1 MKKRITALL
10 LCLVMVFSLIPTS
23 VWATESP
30 ATDAGSGGIEE
41 RDPNALTKEEVKA
54 ILQGSNALVAVKCIN
69 PNGGCNV
76 NPVKYGLAASTFT
89 MEKNE
94 ENGYTLTVETAPFV
108 AAYSNSGQGRGLPH
122 DLYSAETL
130 TWKLSRENDVW
141 TVKPAVEGVDD
152 TILVTH
158 IPEATYDVLKGMKG
172 GIDTR
177 CVNKTTAYTN
187 YGVIAGLV
195 GESAASAQVV
205 KNADGA
211 YILTIST
218 KNFADA
224 ASKHNDRVHD
234 LLTGETANF
243 VLSLKNDAGKYVW
256 TATPVT
262 DADGICEVAH
272 RVKVTFDQNYTNAP
286 ATTEAMYKYNTAEV
300 MGGAFPADPSRSGY
314 VFQGWNTKADG
325 TGDAFSN
332 ATAVT
337 EDVTVYAQWGQLH
350 PVQLVIYRNGDTSKA
365 YKTVSLDPQ
374 LKGTVIDLNDV
385 DIGKYY
391 TGNYEFYGWYD
402 DGLWNIYKANVA
414 AGKDAPAGLTTKTVN
429 GWTNFKC
436 MVYDYENVV
445 YFQTKEAMEAYQ
457 ADHSKTEGIVK
468 SVKALHGSAL
478 PTVDAPEATRAGYT
492 FQYWSREGQSVNVTG
507 QTVNG
512 WTNLYGV
519 WKIVPH
525 NIYAFTRLNS
535 AFAPL
540 TKAEFGGFI
549 KLNATT
555 LKDNLGLNV
564 EYNEN
569 GYISIG
575 KFNFDAMPLTEDM
588 YFGDDAELDAVKA
601 QSINLENGVSADTAD
616 QIAWTFLYQ
625 VDNSDY
631 MTEAGYPTDDENG
644 YQLAGN
650 LNVAAVMFNA
660 GGDNVENMPAVN
672 YTYDDGFYQIHD
684 FYFAGKDFTL
694 PADPTREGYIFKGWE
709 ATVIPGE
716 DDADCYADPTTDA
729 GAETQTLYKA
739 GDTYT
744 ITDGGVIFTAQ
755 WEKKT
760 YTIAAS
766 LYLNDS
772 ESPVMVDS
780 GAYKWTHRYGGEYGV
795 TIDYTE
801 MLDTLKNKALEADK
815 ANKPY
820 DAEITLYFPGSDK
833 VFNTAVTTYG
843 QNTARWQEING
854 GNIAYIKGVATTS
867 YEVIFKDE
875 NGNEIETKIVEYGKT
890 VASVDPDDKYG
901 YNFVGWVDQDGNA
914 FTFDNDGN
922 SVTKITHKTVL
933 TAQWAKKVYTIGPDL
948 RINGGETVK
957 APGKNYSWSP
967 RYSGEYQDVIDYD
980 KVFKDLTAK
989 VEEVDKDN
997 DPSKIE
1003 IKLCFPGKTPA
1014 NTDEGG
1020 LFNEVITYFGQEG
1033 AGWNPGVKNT
1043 AYIWGYATT
1052 YYDVIFDSNGGTAVV
1067 TQKNVQYGTTAT
1079 EPENPTKYGY
1089 NFTGWVD
1096 EDGNAFDFDT
1106 KITHKTVLTAQWAK
1120 KDYVIASDL
1129 RINGGDANLADGK
1142 TYAWTHRYG
1151 GKFEETIDYQPMLD
1165 ALKARAMKVDAAN
1178 GPVDSVVTLCFPG
1191 SDKLFN
1197 DAVKTY
1203 GQDTAN
1209 WQAANNT
1216 AYIWGYATN
1225 VYAVTFNYGTED
1237 IKNEILKVN
1246 FGDTIT
1252 KSEPKRDGYKFTG
1265 WYDENGNLFDFAT
1278 PITKSMTLTA
1288 GWEIIPHDIYAYAR
1302 LNSSFGQLTTSE
1314 WGDDIKLNAETLKN
1328 LGLEIGYNG
1337 NGYISIGKFTF
1348 NAMALTDD
1356 LYFDDETTA
1365 AVLEALKKDIVLE
1378 TGVSADT
1385 AAKIAWTFLYQ
1396 ADDSEDSDYM
1406 YKSGYPATDKDSY
1419 QLSGN
1424 LFLAAAM
1431 FDAGDV
1437 GEDEV
1442 KGMPAVNYTFDDVFA
1457 IHDFYLPGTE
1467 IELPALERTG
1477 YTFLGWEVKVIPSD
1491 DVANYADADAEKTL
1505 VEAGKYTITEGG
1517 AIFTAQWKINT
1528 YNVTFDSNGGSA
1540 VESQQVDYRA
1550 KVTKPAEPTR
1560 EGYHFM
1566 GWFNGDKEWNF
1577 DEDTMGAGDMTL
1589 TAKWEINEYTVSF
1602 DSKGGTKVD
1611 SQIVKHGDTADKPS
1625 NPRRNGYVFKGWY
1638 LDGQKFDFSTPITG
1652 DTTLTARWATKTSG
1666 GSNSSSDTTTKDN
1679 GKTVKSGKTFDGG
1692 IALYVGLSVLSATG
1706 SALVITKKKRG

>member
-23 VWATESP
+23 VWATEP
-30 ATDAGSGGIEE
+30 PTTDTGSGGIEE
-41 RDPNALTKEEVKA
+41 QDPNALTEEGAKK
-54 ILQGSNALVAVKCIN
+54 ILQESKALVAVKCIN

-89 MEKNE
+89 MEENE

-108 AAYSNSGQGRGLPH
+108 AAYSKSGQGRGLPH

-158 IPEATYDVLKGMKG
+158 IPEATYDVLKGMQGVIK
-172 GIDTR
+172 TR
-177 CVNKTTAYTN
+177 CVNNTTAYTE
-187 YGVIAGLV
+187 YGVIAGVV
-195 GESAASAQVV
+195 GESAQITKGEVSGTY
-205 KNADGA
+205 N
-211 YILTIST
+211 LTVST

-224 ASKHNDRVHD
+224 TSKHNDRDHD
-234 LLTGETANF
+234 LLTGETAKF
-243 VLSLKNDAGKYVW
+243 VLSLSKNDTTGKYVW

-262 DADGICEVAH
+262 AGVDNVCEVAH

-286 ATTEAMYKYNTAEV
+286 AATEAMYKYNTAEV

-414 AGKDAPAGLTTKTVN
+414 AGEDAPAGLTTKTVN

-512 WTNLYGV
+512 WTNLYGN
-519 WKIVPH
+519 WTITPH
-525 NIYAFTRLNS
+525 NIYAYARLNS
-535 AFAPL
+535 YFAPL
-540 TKAEFGGFI
+540 TKDEFDTPI
-549 KLNATT
+549 TLNDAT
-555 LKDNLGLNV
+555 LSRLGLGS
-564 EYNEN
+564 YNEL

-575 KFNFDAMPLTEDM
+575 KFNFDAMPLVDDM
-588 YFGDDAELDAVKA
+588 YFDDDTLDAVA
-601 QSINLENGVSADTAD
+601 DAATDAIDNRTIALRPGVDSSTAALID
-616 QIAWTFLYQ
+616 WTVLYKTFNEE
-625 VDNSDY
+625 D
-631 MTEAGYPTDDENG
+631 MAPGYITDDGEG
-644 YQLAGN
+644 YQLSGN
-650 LNVAAVMFNA
+650 LNLATVAFNA
-660 GGDNVENMPAVN
+660 GEGVDPDDVKNMPAVN
-672 YTYDDGFYQIHD
+672 YTYDDVLDIHD
-684 FYFAGKDFTL
+684 FYFTGNVFDL
-694 PADPTREGYIFKGWE
+694 PENVPTREGYIFKGWR
-709 ATVIPGE
+709 AKRLGDIVVWS
-716 DDADCYADPTTDA
+716 DPTTDA
-729 GAETQTLYKA
+729 GAEDEPLYKA
-739 GDTYT
+739 GDEYS
-744 ITDGGVIFTAQ
+744 ITAQGVIFTAQ

-772 ESPVMVDS
+772 ASPVMVDS
-780 GAYKWTHRYGGEYGV
+780 GAYKWTHRYGGKYGD
-795 TIDYTE
+795 TIDYQP
-801 MLDTLKNKALEADK
+801 MIDALKARALKVDAANEPYADATK
-815 ANKPY
+815 V
-820 DAEITLYFPGSDK
+820 TLYFPGSDK

-854 GNIAYIKGVATTS
+854 SNIAYIKGVATTS
-867 YEVIFKDE
+867 YQVIFKAED
-875 NGNEIETKIVEYGKT
+875 GTEIETKIVEYGKM
-890 VASVDPDDKYG
+890 VASADPGDKYG

-922 SVTKITHKTVL
+922 SVTEITRKTVL

-989 VEEVDKDN
+989 VEEVDAAN
-997 DPSKIE
+997 EPSKIE

-1033 AGWNPGVKNT
+1033 ASWNPGVKNT

-1052 YYDVIFDSNGGTAVV
+1052 YYDVSFDSNGGTAVD

-1079 EPENPTKYGY
+1079 KPENPTREGY
-1089 NFTGWVD
+1089 RFLGWFTK
-1096 EDGNAFDFDT
+1096 DGKAFDF
-1106 KITHKTVLTAQWAK
+1106 
-1120 KDYVIASDL
+1120 S
-1129 RINGGDANLADGK
+1129 
-1142 TYAWTHRYG
+1142 
-1151 GKFEETIDYQPMLD
+1151 
-1165 ALKARAMKVDAAN
+1165 
-1178 GPVDSVVTLCFPG
+1178 
-1191 SDKLFN
+1191 
-1197 DAVKTY
+1197 
-1203 GQDTAN
+1203 
-1209 WQAANNT
+1209 
-1216 AYIWGYATN
+1216 
-1225 VYAVTFNYGTED
+1225 
-1237 IKNEILKVN
+1237 
-1246 FGDTIT
+1246 
-1252 KSEPKRDGYKFTG
+1252 
-1265 WYDENGNLFDFAT
+1265 T

-1288 GWEIIPHDIYAYAR
+1288 KWEIVNVDAYIIPITSDGTQLVGAGFDMALAASTLSRVGLPGYEDEDAVRIHFATFA
-1302 LNSSFGQLTTSE
+1302 SSAGLADADEYFPGTDPLVVKAVA
-1314 WGDDIKLNAETLKN
+1314 DLKN
-1328 LGLEIGYNG
+1328 GLERRFAAGVNEAKADGIMSKTNWTYLHVGE
-1337 NGYISIGKFTF
+1337 
-1348 NAMALTDD
+1348 L
-1356 LYFDDETTA
+1356 DDE
-1365 AVLEALKKDIVLE
+1365 E
-1378 TGVSADT
+1378 DT
-1385 AAKIAWTFLYQ
+1385 NF
-1396 ADDSEDSDYM
+1396 
-1406 YKSGYPATDKDSY
+1406 
-1419 QLSGN
+1419 LSGN
-1424 LFLAAAM
+1424 LVFYSAR
-1431 FDAGDV
+1431 FV
-1437 GEDEV
+1437 TEDSEHV
-1442 KGMPAVNYTFDDVFA
+1442 TGMPNAEYTHNAVAVYDY
-1457 IHDFYLPGTE
+1457 YLDGETITIPDAV
-1467 IELPALERTG
+1467 PERYG
-1477 YTFLGWEVKVIPSD
+1477 YDFLGWSVKAVPAEND
-1491 DVANYADADAEKTL
+1491 KLLKAGDTVTVDGDV
-1505 VEAGKYTITEGG
+1505 V
-1517 AIFTAQWKINT
+1517 FTAQWKL
-1528 YNVTFDSNGGSA
+1528 
-1540 VESQQVDYRA
+1540 
-1550 KVTKPAEPTR
+1550 K
-1560 EGYHFM
+1560 
-1566 GWFNGDKEWNF
+1566 
-1577 DEDTMGAGDMTL
+1577 
-1589 TAKWEINEYTVSF
+1589 EYTVSF

-1611 SQIVKHGDTADKPS
+1611 SQIVEHGSTATKPR
-1625 NPRRNGYVFKGWY
+1625 NPHRNDYTFKGWY
-1638 LDGQKFDFSTPITG
+1638 LDGKKFDFSTPITG
-1652 DTTLTARWATKTSG
+1652 DITLVARWATKTSG

-1679 GKTVKSGKTFDGG
+1679 GKTVQSGKTFDGG

>member
-23 VWATESP
+23 VWATEP
-30 ATDAGSGGIEE
+30 PTTDTGSGGIEE
-41 RDPNALTKEEVKA
+41 QDPNALTEEGAKK
-54 ILQGSNALVAVKCIN
+54 ILQESKALVAVKCIN

-89 MEKNE
+89 MEENE

-108 AAYSNSGQGRGLPH
+108 AAYSKSGQGRGLPH

-158 IPEATYDVLKGMKG
+158 IPEATYDVLKGMQG
-172 GIDTR
+172 GINTR

-211 YILTIST
+211 YILTVST
-218 KNFADA
+218 KNFADS

-243 VLSLKNDAGKYVW
+243 VLSLSKNDAGKYVW

-262 DADGICEVAH
+262 EPDGICEVAH

-286 ATTEAMYKYNTAEV
+286 AATEAMYKYDTAEV
-300 MGGAFPADPSRSGY
+300 MEGAFPADPSRSGY

-414 AGKDAPAGLTTKTVN
+414 AGEDAPAGLTTKTVN

-519 WKIVPH
+519 WTITPH
-525 NIYAFTRLNS
+525 NIYAYARLNS
-535 AFAPL
+535 YFAPL
-540 TKAEFGGFI
+540 TAAEFEDTI
-549 KLNATT
+549 TLNADT
-555 LKDNLGLNV
+555 LKRLGLGS
-564 EYNEN
+564 YNRL
-569 GYISIG
+569 GYIPVG
-575 KFNFDAMPLTEDM
+575 TFNFAGMPLVDDM
-588 YFGDDAELDAVKA
+588 YFDDDTLDAVA
-601 QSINLENGVSADTAD
+601 DAATDAIDNRTIDLRPGVDSSTAALID
-616 QIAWTFLYQ
+616 WTVLYKTFNEE
-625 VDNSDY
+625 D
-631 MTEAGYPTDDENG
+631 MAPGYITDDGEG
-644 YQLAGN
+644 YQLSGN
-650 LNVAAVMFNA
+650 LNLATVAFNA
-660 GGDNVENMPAVN
+660 GEGVDPDDVKNMPAVN
-672 YTYDDGFYQIHD
+672 YTYDDVLDIHD
-684 FYFAGKDFTL
+684 FYFTGNVFDL
-694 PADPTREGYIFKGWE
+694 PENVPTREGYIFKGWR
-709 ATVIPGE
+709 AKRLGDIVV
-716 DDADCYADPTTDA
+716 YSDPTTDT
-729 GAETQTLYKA
+729 GAEGEKLWQP
-739 GDTYT
+739 GDSGENGYS
-744 ITDGGVIFTAQ
+744 ITAQGVIFTAQ

-772 ESPVMVDS
+772 ASPVMVDS
-780 GAYKWTHRYGGEYGV
+780 GAYKWTHRYGGKYGD
-795 TIDYTE
+795 TIDYQP
-801 MLDTLKNKALEADK
+801 MIDALKARALKVDAANEPYADATK
-815 ANKPY
+815 V
-820 DAEITLYFPGSDK
+820 TLYFPGSDK

-854 GNIAYIKGVATTS
+854 SNIAYIKGVATTS
-867 YEVIFKDE
+867 YQVIFKAED
-875 NGNEIETKIVEYGKT
+875 GTEIGTKIVEYGKM
-890 VASVDPDDKYG
+890 VASADPGDKYG

-914 FTFDNDGN
+914 FTFNNDGN
-922 SVTKITHKTVL
+922 SVTEITRKTVL

-967 RYSGEYQDVIDYD
+967 RYSGEYQDVINYD
-980 KVFKDLTAK
+980 KVFEDLTAK

-997 DPSKIE
+997 KPSKIE

-1020 LFNEVITYFGQEG
+1020 LFNEVITRFGQEG
-1033 AGWNPGVKNT
+1033 ASWNPGVKNT

-1052 YYDVIFDSNGGTAVV
+1052 YYDVIFDSNGGTAVD

-1079 EPENPTKYGY
+1079 KPENPTREGY
-1089 NFTGWVD
+1089 RFLGWFT
-1096 EDGNAFDFDT
+1096 EDGKAFDF
-1106 KITHKTVLTAQWAK
+1106 
-1120 KDYVIASDL
+1120 S
-1129 RINGGDANLADGK
+1129 
-1142 TYAWTHRYG
+1142 
-1151 GKFEETIDYQPMLD
+1151 
-1165 ALKARAMKVDAAN
+1165 
-1178 GPVDSVVTLCFPG
+1178 
-1191 SDKLFN
+1191 
-1197 DAVKTY
+1197 
-1203 GQDTAN
+1203 
-1209 WQAANNT
+1209 
-1216 AYIWGYATN
+1216 
-1225 VYAVTFNYGTED
+1225 
-1237 IKNEILKVN
+1237 
-1246 FGDTIT
+1246 
-1252 KSEPKRDGYKFTG
+1252 
-1265 WYDENGNLFDFAT
+1265 T

-1288 GWEIIPHDIYAYAR
+1288 KWEIVNINAYIIPITSDGTQLVGDGFDMALAASTLSRVGLPGYEDEDAVRIHFATFA
-1302 LNSSFGQLTTSE
+1302 SSAGLADA
-1314 WGDDIKLNAETLKN
+1314 DDYFPGTDPLVVKAVADLKN
-1328 LGLEIGYNG
+1328 GLERRFAAGVNEAKADGIM
-1337 NGYISIGKFTF
+1337 SK
-1348 NAMALTDD
+1348 TDWRY
-1356 LYFDDETTA
+1356 LHVGELDDE
-1365 AVLEALKKDIVLE
+1365 D
-1378 TGVSADT
+1378 DT
-1385 AAKIAWTFLYQ
+1385 NF
-1396 ADDSEDSDYM
+1396 
-1406 YKSGYPATDKDSY
+1406 
-1419 QLSGN
+1419 LSGN
-1424 LFLAAAM
+1424 LVFYSAR
-1431 FDAGDV
+1431 FV
-1437 GEDEV
+1437 TEDSEHV
-1442 KGMPAVNYTFDDVFA
+1442 TGMPNAEYTHNAVAVYDY
-1457 IHDFYLPGTE
+1457 YLDGETITVPDAV
-1467 IELPALERTG
+1467 PERYG
-1477 YTFLGWEVKVIPSD
+1477 YDFLGWSVKAVPAEND
-1491 DVANYADADAEKTL
+1491 KLLKAGDTVTVDGDV
-1505 VEAGKYTITEGG
+1505 V
-1517 AIFTAQWKINT
+1517 FTAQWKL
-1528 YNVTFDSNGGSA
+1528 
-1540 VESQQVDYRA
+1540 
-1550 KVTKPAEPTR
+1550 K
-1560 EGYHFM
+1560 
-1566 GWFNGDKEWNF
+1566 
-1577 DEDTMGAGDMTL
+1577 
-1589 TAKWEINEYTVSF
+1589 EYTVSF

-1611 SQIVKHGDTADKPS
+1611 SQIVEHGSTATKPR
-1625 NPRRNGYVFKGWY
+1625 NPHRNDYTFKGWY
-1638 LDGQKFDFSTPITG
+1638 LDGKKFDFSTPITG
-1652 DTTLTARWATKTSG
+1652 DITLVARWATKTSG
-1666 GSNSSSDTTTKDN
+1666 GSNGSSDTTTKDN
-1679 GKTVKSGKTFDGG
+1679 GKTVQSGKTFDGG

-1706 SALVITKKKRG
+1706 SAWVITKKKRG